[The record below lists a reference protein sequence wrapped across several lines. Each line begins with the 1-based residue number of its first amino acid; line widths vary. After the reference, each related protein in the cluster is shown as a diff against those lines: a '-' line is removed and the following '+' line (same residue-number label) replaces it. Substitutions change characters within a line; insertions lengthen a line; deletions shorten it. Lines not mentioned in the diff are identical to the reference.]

1 MQTLNAKVK
10 DISFR
15 IEDRGGLMITIT
27 LEGGGW
33 GVCYMSGTFAYEDWD
48 SETSKVKIK
57 VSSQAEKLVF
67 KTYELL
73 QFFNVDNL
81 KDIKGK
87 YVRVELTDGCSGSVV
102 RLIDIL
108 SDYKTFKW
116 GD

>member
-10 DISFR
+10 DVAFR
-15 IEDRGGLMITIT
+15 IEDRGGLMISIL

-33 GVCYMSGTFAYEDWD
+33 GVSYISGTFAYEDWN
-48 SETSKVKIK
+48 SETNKDEIK

-87 YVRVELTDGCSGSVV
+87 YVRVELTDGGCGSVV

-108 SDYKTFKW
+108 NDYKTFKW
-116 GD
+116 I